1 MSENSTDIKRN
12 DGLLAVYTLA
22 LKNIFCCNYEPL
34 LFFLDECLSEAK
46 YDNYISLH
54 SISGSV
60 RIRSKEQETRVQD
73 RIKNGVSKREILV
86 DKPRDFENHPLGL
99 LCLSTCT
106 TI

>member
-1 MSENSTDIKRN
+1 MSVNSTDIKRN

-54 SISGSV
+54 SKWFSV
-60 RIRSKEQETRVQD
+60 DSEQRTRNKSPRPHPKWSK
-73 RIKNGVSKREILV
+73 
-86 DKPRDFENHPLGL
+86 
-99 LCLSTCT
+99 
-106 TI
+106 